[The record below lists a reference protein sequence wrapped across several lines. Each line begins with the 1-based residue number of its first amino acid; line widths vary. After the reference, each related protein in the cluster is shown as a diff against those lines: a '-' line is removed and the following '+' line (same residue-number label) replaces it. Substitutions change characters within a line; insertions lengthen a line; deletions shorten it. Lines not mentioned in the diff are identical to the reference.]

1 MNADLARYS
10 PWLRYDSQ
18 ESFRADSA
26 ATLTDSVGKSG
37 PNVLKRKSGTV
48 LAAAGKDLTLD
59 LLGSATFKDGQ
70 PAKKDD
76 FLDAVG
82 RDYVTDARRLHANPA
97 YADRIYGHVAKDSKG
112 ATWLQ
117 YWFFYYYNDKQ
128 FLGLGLHEGDWEM
141 IQLRL
146 GTGGAPDVV
155 TYAQHD
161 GGERCSWAGV
171 EKGGGGAPI
180 VYVARGSHA
189 SLLRRGR
196 HDAPMV
202 PDECDAKGP
211 LIRPALEELT
221 APWAAWPGFW
231 GSTRAGSPLESSSPN
246 GPSQHKQYKDPL
258 TKHNAAKDCQLRAA
272 SALTMATV
280 PAPPRPRLAPR
291 AEDGHAVVEWRMPAS
306 PPGTP
311 AAATLVLSLDS
322 KDDDLPPATYHAHV
336 EGQEGTETLPPALA
350 PGHHYVVLGRSVSD
364 KGIASEPV
372 SSPVAG
378 T

>member
-1 MNADLARYS
+1 MNADLARYR

-26 ATLTDSVGKSG
+26 ATMTDSIGTAG

-48 LAAAGKDLTLD
+48 LATAGSGLSLE
-59 LLGSATFKDGQ
+59 LLGSATFKDGK
-70 PAKKDD
+70 PASRDD

-82 RDYVTDARRLHANPA
+82 RDYVADAHRLHAEPQ
-97 YADRIYGHVAKDSKG
+97 YADHIYGHVAEDSTG

-146 GTGGAPDVV
+146 GSGGAPDAV

-161 GGERCSWAGV
+161 GGERCAWASV
-171 EKGGGGAPI
+171 EKGSDGAPI

-196 HDAPMV
+196 HSAPIV

-211 LIRPALEELT
+211 LVHPALEELT
-221 APWAAWPGFW
+221 AAWSSWPGLW
-231 GSTRAGSPLESSSPN
+231 GSTKAGSALESSSPR
-246 GPSQHKQYKDPL
+246 GPSQHNQYADPL
-258 TKHNAAKDCQLRAA
+258 LKHDAAEDCQVGIA
-272 SALTMATV
+272 SAVAMAAL
-280 PAPPRPRLAPR
+280 PAPPRPSLTAQ
-291 AEDGHAVVEWRMPAS
+291 AEDGHAVVDWQLSDP

-311 AAATLVLSLDS
+311 AADTLVLSLDS
-322 KDDDLPPATYHAHV
+322 HDDDLPPATYHVDA
-336 EGQEGTETLPPALA
+336 GEGTARLPPALA
-350 PGHHYVVLGRSVSD
+350 AGDRYYVLGRAVSEQ
-364 KGIASEPV
+364 GIASEPA
-372 SSPVAG
+372 STAVAG
-378 T
+378 TP